1 MFSSRQERFEDLKAM
16 AEELVKENY
25 HGAETVKSTEKGVLA
40 SWNELLNLL
49 RHHQEALA
57 ALSALMALL
66 REVDT
71 AFSSIAQLRV
81 CIIPTKYCFIL
92 KNIL

>member
-1 MFSSRQERFEDLKAM
+1 M

-25 HGAETVKSTEKGVLA
+25 HGAETVKATEKGVLT
-40 SWNELLNLL
+40 SWEELLNLL

-57 ALSALMALL
+57 SLSTLMALL

-71 AFSSIAQLRV
+71 ALSSVAQLRV
-81 CIIPTKYCFIL
+81 CNFFTKYCLI
-92 KNIL
+92 